1 MTDKNYQIIVFPW
14 KNDSIFDIQLMH
26 LNSIS
31 IFIFMNKKKL
41 ATDKKVVTF
50 GEVMLRL
57 TTPGFRRFSQSNEF
71 IATYGGSEANVAVSL
86 AHFGIPT
93 EFVTRLPDNAIAHA
107 CIASLRACGL
117 DTRGIV
123 FGGKRL
129 GLYYLESG
137 AAFRNSNV
145 VYDREDSSFAT
156 LRPGMI
162 DWERIFSDAGWFH
175 WSGIAAALSQ
185 EGADACREALEVAD
199 RMGLTISCDLNFRKK
214 LWNYGRTAAEVM
226 QPLVQYSDVIFG
238 AEPEYEEILG
248 IHPVGFKAVTAADT
262 SFASDLSSFE
272 EFGRKVVALVPR
284 CRKVFLEL
292 RNSITS
298 NHNLL
303 AAVLYSDGTLKHT
316 GIYDIEHEV
325 DRVGAGDAFVGG
337 LIYGLITYPHDDQK
351 ALEYALA
358 ASALKNTV
366 YGDFNLVTVEEVES
380 LMTGN
385 TSGRVAR

>member
-1 MTDKNYQIIVFPW
+1 M
-14 KNDSIFDIQLMH
+14 
-26 LNSIS
+26 
-31 IFIFMNKKKL
+31 KKKSL
-41 ATDKKVVTF
+41 STDKKVVTF

-57 TTPGFRRFSQSNEF
+57 TTPGFRRFSQTNEF
-71 IATYGGSEANVAVSL
+71 ISTYGGSEANLAVSL

-93 EFVTRLPDNAIAHA
+93 EFVTRLPDNAVSRA
-107 CIASLRACGL
+107 CINSLRASGL
-117 DTRGIV
+117 GTDGIV

-129 GLYYLESG
+129 GLYYLECG

-145 VYDREDSSFAT
+145 VYDREGSSFAT

-162 DWERIFSDAGWFH
+162 DWETIFADAGWFH

-185 EGADACREALEVAD
+185 EGADACREALEIAD

-214 LWNYGRTAAEVM
+214 LWNYGCTAAEVM

-238 AEPEYEEILG
+238 AEPEYQEILG
-248 IHPVGFKAVTAADT
+248 IQPVGFRAVDTADV
-262 SFASDLSSFE
+262 SFESDLPSFE
-272 EFGRKVVALVPR
+272 KFGQEVERLVPR
-284 CRKVFLEL
+284 CQKVFLEL

-298 NHNLL
+298 NHNVL

-316 GIYDIEHEV
+316 GIYDIEHET

-337 LIYGLITYPHDDQK
+337 MIYGLITYPDDDRK
-351 ALEYALA
+351 ALDFALA

-366 YGDFNLVTVEEVES
+366 YGDFNLVTVDEVES
-380 LMTGN
+380 LMNGN
-385 TSGRVAR
+385 TSGRVSR

>member
-1 MTDKNYQIIVFPW
+1 
-14 KNDSIFDIQLMH
+14 
-26 LNSIS
+26 
-31 IFIFMNKKKL
+31 MNKKTL

-57 TTPGFRRFSQSNEF
+57 TTPGFNRFSQSHEF

-86 AHFGIPT
+86 AHWNIPT
-93 EFVTRLPDNAIAHA
+93 NFVTRLPDNAIARA
-107 CIASLRACGL
+107 CVNSLRACGL
-117 DTRGIV
+117 DTTGIV

-129 GLYYLESG
+129 GLYYLERG

-145 VYDREDSSFAT
+145 VYDREGSSFAT
-156 LRPGMI
+156 IRPGMI
-162 DWERIFSDAGWFH
+162 DWEKIFSDAGWFH

-185 EGADACREALEVAD
+185 DGADACREAIEAAD
-199 RMGLTISCDLNFRKK
+199 RMGLTISCDFNFRKK
-214 LWNYGRTAAEVM
+214 LWNYGRKAAEVM

-248 IHPVGFKAVTAADT
+248 IRPVGFKAATAADT
-262 SFASDLSSFE
+262 SFASGLPAFE
-272 EFGRKVVALVPR
+272 EFGRQVSALVPR
-284 CRKVFLEL
+284 CRKAFLEL

-303 AAVLYSDGTLKHT
+303 AAVLYSDSTLKHT
-316 GIYDIEHEV
+316 GIYDIKHEV
-325 DRVGAGDAFVGG
+325 DRIGAGDAFVAGM
-337 LIYGLITYPHDDQK
+337 IYGLISYPGNDQR

-366 YGDFNLVTVEEVES
+366 PGDFNLVTVEEVEN
-380 LMTGN
+380 LMDGKN
-385 TSGRVAR
+385 L

>member
-1 MTDKNYQIIVFPW
+1 
-14 KNDSIFDIQLMH
+14 
-26 LNSIS
+26 
-31 IFIFMNKKKL
+31 MNKKSL
-41 ATDKKVVTF
+41 VTGKKVVTF

-57 TTPGFRRFSQSNEF
+57 TTSGFSRFSQANEF

-93 EFVTRLPDNAIAHA
+93 EFVTRLPDNAVARA
-107 CIASLRACGL
+107 CLASLRASGL
-117 DTRGIV
+117 GTEGIV

-145 VYDREDSSFAT
+145 VYDREGSSFAT

-162 DWERIFSDAGWFH
+162 NWEAIFADAGWFH

-185 EGADACREALEVAD
+185 EGADACHEALEIAD
-199 RMGLTISCDLNFRKK
+199 RMGLTISCDLNYRKK
-214 LWNYGRTAAEVM
+214 LWNYGRPAAEVM
-226 QPLVQYSDVIFG
+226 QPLIQYRDVIFG
-238 AEPEYEEILG
+238 AEPEYQEILG
-248 IHPVGFKAVTAADT
+248 IQPVGFKAVDATDT
-262 SFASDLSSFE
+262 SFYSSLPAFE
-272 EFGRKVVALVPR
+272 SFGQKVSELVPR
-284 CRKVFLEL
+284 CRKTFLEL

-337 LIYGLITYPHDDQK
+337 LIYGLITYPDDDQQ
-351 ALEYALA
+351 ALEFALA

-380 LMTGN
+380 LMGGN
-385 TSGRVAR
+385 TSGRVSR

>member
-1 MTDKNYQIIVFPW
+1 
-14 KNDSIFDIQLMH
+14 
-26 LNSIS
+26 
-31 IFIFMNKKKL
+31 MNKKSL
-41 ATDKKVVTF
+41 ATGKKVVTF

-57 TTPGFRRFSQSNEF
+57 TTPGFRRFSQANEF
-71 IATYGGSEANVAVSL
+71 VATYGGSEANVAVSL

-93 EFVTRLPDNAIAHA
+93 EFVTRLPDNAVARA
-107 CIASLRACGL
+107 CLASLRASGL
-117 DTRGIV
+117 GTEGVV

-145 VYDREDSSFAT
+145 VYDREGSSFAT

-162 DWERIFSDAGWFH
+162 DWETIFADAAWFH

-185 EGADACREALEVAD
+185 EGADACREALEIAD
-199 RMGLTISCDLNFRKK
+199 RMGLTISCDLNYRKK
-214 LWNYGRTAAEVM
+214 LWNYGRPAAEVM

-238 AEPEYEEILG
+238 AEPEYQEILG
-248 IHPVGFKAVTAADT
+248 IQPVGFKAVDAADT
-262 SFASDLSSFE
+262 SFYSNLPAFE
-272 EFGRKVVALVPR
+272 AFGRKVSELVPR
-284 CRKVFLEL
+284 CRKTFLEL

-325 DRVGAGDAFVGG
+325 DRVGTGDAFVGG
-337 LIYGLITYPHDDQK
+337 LIYGLITYSDDDQK
-351 ALEYALA
+351 ALEFALA

-380 LMTGN
+380 LMNGN
-385 TSGRVAR
+385 TSGRVSR